1 MIPRNTKIIRR
12 VANSIFLMLMLAW
25 LTVSIPFVY
34 AAQDAYHA
42 KMLASGKA
50 DATADDNNDNPFANT
65 TEEKSS
71 ETSTTN
77 FSEEYLHDAHSED
90 HYLTELGIE
99 YKIEHTATYIA
110 FYGELLSPP
119 PDFI

>member
-1 MIPRNTKIIRR
+1 MIHRKSNNLQRF
-12 VANSIFLMLMLAW
+12 VYSIFLMLMLAW

-42 KMLASGKA
+42 KLVASGNA
-50 DATADDNNDNPFANT
+50 DAVDDSNTNPFTNT
-65 TEEKSS
+65 TEEK
-71 ETSTTN
+71 TSDSNSTS
-77 FSEEYLHDAHSED
+77 FSEEYLHDAHSEE
-90 HYLTELGIE
+90 HYQTELDSE

-119 PDFI
+119 PDCI